1 MDPAK
6 IRLFAGVG
14 GALFGFT
21 GIVALMVALGLYLQ
35 PIIGGALAAVTSGA
49 IFLVVGALLMAIC
62 LKPMKPAQKE
72 LDQFEDATAD
82 ILADLPFDT
91 IISMVEKR
99 PLAMT
104 GLAAAIGY
112 QLASKDN
119 DVGSKTLQKVMF
131 GLI

>member
-6 IRLFAGVG
+6 RRLFAGIG

-21 GIVALMVALGLYLQ
+21 GIVALLISFSLYLT
-35 PIIGGALAAVTSGA
+35 PLLGAPSAAALSGLIFLTVGA
-49 IFLVVGALLMAIC
+49 ILMFVF
-62 LKPMKPAQKE
+62 LKPMKSAQAE

-82 ILADLPFDT
+82 ALADLPFDT
-91 IISMVEKR
+91 LISMIEKR

-104 GLAAAIGY
+104 GLAAALGYSLANDRDQIGGK
-112 QLASKDN
+112 A
-119 DVGSKTLQKVMF
+119 LQRVVL